1 MTSRLILL
9 LTAFVV
15 VIALV
20 PTSVSAFS
28 FSSFLK
34 DDESSASNAT
44 EVEEASSEE
53 GSQAEADLS
62 DGTDIRPRQPILDA
76 EGWFLTEQEITA
88 SRGGVP
94 RDDMAVYTTGNKV
107 TSYTVANEFYDA
119 VYEDLSAT
127 KEGDRVMLAAWL
139 TALVPLKPDV
149 DFIAITDAVRKV
161 SDPQDTCTYSGS
173 TSSEY

>member
-53 GSQAEADLS
+53 GSQAEAGVS
-62 DGTDIRPRQPILDA
+62 DGTDIKSRQPILDA
-76 EGWFLTEQEITA
+76 EAWFLTEQEIT
-88 SRGGVP
+88 
-94 RDDMAVYTTGNKV
+94 
-107 TSYTVANEFYDA
+107 
-119 VYEDLSAT
+119 
-127 KEGDRVMLAAWL
+127 
-139 TALVPLKPDV
+139 
-149 DFIAITDAVRKV
+149 
-161 SDPQDTCTYSGS
+161 
-173 TSSEY
+173 